1 MLLSEY
7 YMPKPFLDGMFV
19 PCVTPFESSGQLDCD
34 TLRSCVQFWL
44 EGGIS
49 GLVPCGSNGEA
60 PYLSREERIQVIE
73 TIVDEANGKIP
84 VVAGTGSIGTRE
96 TVEFTKDAADLGVDA
111 ALVVT
116 PFFFRH
122 SNREIQEHY
131 NAVSE
136 KVDLPIVLY
145 SVPKFTGIS
154 LEPALIQK
162 LAAEN
167 QKIVGVKD
175 SGGDISVI
183 AETVRLAG
191 DRISV
196 LAGAAGVAL
205 STLQAGGKGAV
216 LAVANVFPEICS
228 RLYIEFKNGKY
239 EEAAKLQSHISF
251 ANEVLTRKF
260 NQISAIKE
268 AMTLRGVRAGCPR
281 RPTLP
286 LDHNEKNTLQNLLQQ
301 ISGNNE
307 S

>member
-1 MLLSEY
+1 
-7 YMPKPFLDGMFV
+7 V
-19 PCVTPFESSGQLDCD
+19 PCVSPFTRSGELDCE
-34 TLRSCVQFWL
+34 TLRSCVQFWM
-44 EGGIS
+44 EHGIS

-60 PYLSREERIQVIE
+60 PYLSRQERISVIE
-73 TIVDEANGKIP
+73 TVVDEANGKIP
-84 VVAGTGSIGTRE
+84 VIAGTGSISTRE
-96 TVEFTKDAADLGVDA
+96 TIEFTKDAADIGADA

-116 PFFFRH
+116 PFYFRT

-131 NAVSE
+131 NSVSE
-136 KVDLPIVLY
+136 TVDLPIVVY
-145 SVPKFTGIS
+145 SVPKFTGVS

-183 AETVRLAG
+183 TETIRLTG

-196 LAGAAGVAL
+196 LAGAVGVTL

-228 RLYIEFKNGKY
+228 RLYKEFKNGKY
-239 EEAAKLQSHISF
+239 EEAAKLQGRISF
-251 ANEVLTRKF
+251 ANEVLTKRF
-260 NQISAIKE
+260 NQVSAIKE
-268 AMTLRGVRAGCPR
+268 AMRLRGVQAGFPR

-286 LDHNEKNTLQNLLQQ
+286 LDQHEKNALQNLMQQ
-301 ISGNNE
+301 ISE
-307 S
+307 Q